1 MSFIFAAN
9 ISFKFNNVSRDRF
22 VSATG
27 NEVELNPL
35 HLPVAFRAI
44 TKSKD
49 VYIKCVGI
57 SNESEIDRDVNLYS
71 NPDESRIKKRDWSY
85 FFINCQLNFS
95 VSLHRFL
102 RVFLFL
108 KYH

>member
-22 VSATG
+22 VASATG

-71 NPDESRIKKRDWSY
+71 NPDESRVKKKERLVLFSYKLSIK
-85 FFINCQLNFS
+85 F
-95 VSLHRFL
+95 
-102 RVFLFL
+102 
-108 KYH
+108 